1 MEAEDREGL
10 LSANRIAEL
19 EENPVKG
26 RFDAAHLK
34 EIHRRIFQD
43 MPEHTP
49 GEFRPA
55 SPVHMKARSLEGSA
69 HRYYVH
75 YAARDEVDS
84 GIDQTLA
91 KFGGPASL
99 RGLNAEQFSAKVAQ
113 LYGDLDYLH
122 PFKEGNSRTLRVFTS
137 QLAREAGFELDWN
150 TVGAN
155 AEGRDKLYIARDKDV
170 IKRAFPG
177 LDEARAMGTDKREEY
192 EAYTLVVAPFSKT
205 ESLQELV
212 KAATFKQR
220 DLDAAQAFRDKV
232 TKETFEKHPDLA
244 GSYAKLMTVVL
255 QAEVDGLNA
264 KEREIVAA
272 HTVETLAKSIE
283 RGERPGQQILDTSGL
298 ERPDRGYER

>member
-1 MEAEDREGL
+1 MEADNREGL

-19 EENPVKG
+19 EEDPVKG

-49 GEFRPA
+49 GEYRPT
-55 SPVHMKARSLEGSA
+55 SSVHMKARSLEDTA

-75 YAARDEVDS
+75 YAPREEVEAGVDH
-84 GIDQTLA
+84 TLS
-91 KFGGPASL
+91 KLGGPAAL
-99 RGLNAEQFSAKVAQ
+99 RGLNAEQFSGKMAQ
-113 LYGDLDYLH
+113 LYGDLDHLH
-122 PFKEGNSRTLRVFTS
+122 PFKEGNSRTLRAFTS

-150 TVGAN
+150 TVGAT
-155 AEGRDKLYIARDKDV
+155 AEGRDKLYIARDKEV

-177 LDEARAMGTDKREEY
+177 LDEARAMTTEKREEY
-192 EAYTLVVAPFSKT
+192 EAYTLVVAPFSKA
-205 ESLQELV
+205 ESLQELI
-212 KAATFKQR
+212 KTATFNQR
-220 DLDAAQAFRDKV
+220 DLEAAQAFRDKV

-264 KEREIVAA
+264 KEREIVAS
-272 HTVETLAKSIE
+272 HTVESLAKQIE
-283 RGERPGQQILDTSGL
+283 RGERPGQQVRESPGL
-298 ERPDRGYER
+298 ENPDRGYER